1 MLILQPRAWLVPP
14 RCGQCCST
22 GSQAVVTR
30 AGACL
35 QLSQL
40 RPKLGLSQPGLRQ
53 VPGVV
58 TKAGEDLHKQGG
70 VAELG
75 LQHIR

>member
-1 MLILQPRAWLVPP
+1 M
-14 RCGQCCST
+14 
-22 GSQAVVTR
+22 VTR

-58 TKAGEDLHKQGG
+58 TEAGEDLHKQGG

-75 LQHIR
+75 LHHIR